1 MLQIIVISN
10 WIAITFAIATIVIV
24 IILYQVSKIN
34 EVLLIERWQS

>member
-34 EVLLIERWQS
+34 EVLLIEHWQS